1 MLLQAS
7 AACSK
12 CVQLGEDEGKMQGMT
27 RAPLLYARLDMVLV
41 VPTAHRMHTMPT
53 TVGVARDMAGTRYG
67 RGDRTRQ
74 SISQGG
80 AWSGFRCHTRHLRE
94 TRAPVLV
101 RVCACVFY

>member
-1 MLLQAS
+1 MVGAFFL
-7 AACSK
+7 C
-12 CVQLGEDEGKMQGMT
+12 T
-27 RAPLLYARLDMVLV
+27 RKATLPCGQVARGVLV